1 MRFELWERLYRS
13 RTSTP
18 LGVFDAESRESLL
31 EAYATGQRVKLV
43 GPDAT
48 GAYRIV
54 TPARTV
60 GAFLF
65 VVPLE
70 A

>member
-1 MRFELWERLYRS
+1 MRFELWERTYRC

-18 LGVFDAESRESLL
+18 LGVFDVESKEALL
-31 EAYATGQRVKLV
+31 KSYASGQRVKLV
-43 GPDAT
+43 GPDAN

-54 TPARTV
+54 TPSRTV

>member
-1 MRFELWERLYRS
+1 MRFELWERTYRS
-13 RTSTP
+13 RNPTP
-18 LGVFDAESRESLL
+18 LGVFDAESREALL
-31 EAYATGQRVKLV
+31 QSYATGQRVKLV
-43 GPDAT
+43 GPDAN
-48 GAYRIV
+48 GAFRIV
-54 TPARTV
+54 TPSRTV